1 MPGRAS
7 LARSPAKWCC
17 VPLRIS
23 ACLVRAS
30 VRDWRLHCHKHG
42 RSIITIVRLPVIHSA
57 WPGSFTSSYTFCC
70 HGVDFA
76 IAASGNEDYLQNAS
90 CDERCH
96 AVVYIPGDK
105 HAQRPLFGVRAAS
118 CYRAAWSRVAPAMR
132 ACVRA
137 CLPEL
142 YKTLFNVNP
151 HFAPSTHDV
160 MLPVSEVSVQT
171 VPALDVHV
179 AVDRSI
185 LGALRGPWHCHA
197 AVQSWFS
204 LLPHLV
210 HLSSQIFSVCLVN
223 AYSPLWHLR
232 GSNTLNSSRL
242 LAR

>member
-1 MPGRAS
+1 MAS
-7 LARSPAKWCC
+7 TSP
-17 VPLRIS
+17 L
-23 ACLVRAS
+23 
-30 VRDWRLHCHKHG
+30 
-42 RSIITIVRLPVIHSA
+42 RLPVTKTTCRTPLAMSA
-57 WPGSFTSSYTFCC
+57 ATRLCTSRGISTPSALFLACALHLATVL
-70 HGVDFA
+70 HGAEWLRQCV
-76 IAASGNEDYLQNAS
+76 
-90 CDERCH
+90 H
-96 AVVYIPGDK
+96 
-105 HAQRPLFGVRAAS
+105 
-118 CYRAAWSRVAPAMR
+118 

-137 CLPEL
+137 CVPEL
-142 YKTLFNVNP
+142 YKTLFSVNP

-179 AVDRSI
+179 TVDRSI

-223 AYSPLWHLR
+223 AYSPLWHPR